1 VACLLDPL
9 RERVDFFDRM
19 NPIAIDGEMAAKFEC
34 ARLASGAQDG
44 IFNGLEIGIM
54 RETENAPMHLNAGEA
69 KCIGPKI
76 GEEMVERLLG
86 AEPVSL
92 ILE

>member
-54 RETENAPMHLNAGEA
+54 RKAENAAVHLDAGEA
-69 KCIGPKI
+69 ERIRPEVGK
-76 GEEMVERLLG
+76 EMVERLLG
-86 AEPVSL
+86 AEPITL
-92 ILE
+92 ILK